1 MDVIMKCDDF
11 VFQFD
16 TITNQVRYRTRATW
30 WRSRPAHNLQRSNG
44 AGLPCH
50 PRTPPKAA
58 QPKTQI
64 QATVQTMLTAKRNV
78 GTTCENVKRR
88 WRVASAGSWAFGLSE
103 TSANLNT
110 GKDLGTKLFDTSA
123 SLFIDTSVDGLSG
136 NQVVHYSLVT
146 ISLCPTFRRSRSSC
160 CAFHFRHSLFTHCEK
175 ATRTRKEICAKP
187 ITQKMRYP

>member
-1 MDVIMKCDDF
+1 MLWWGGGGTRKATESLVFRVRRTNTSFLYPSAPHAHTRVYTITLPMDVIMKCDDF

-58 QPKTQI
+58 QPKAQI
-64 QATVQTMLTAKRNV
+64 QAAVQTMLTAKRNV

-88 WRVASAGSWAFGLSE
+88 WRVASAGSWPFGLSE
-103 TSANLNT
+103 ISANPNT
-110 GKDLGTKLFDTSA
+110 GKDLGTKLLDTSA
-123 SLFIDTSVDGLSG
+123 PFS
-136 NQVVHYSLVT
+136 
-146 ISLCPTFRRSRSSC
+146 
-160 CAFHFRHSLFTHCEK
+160 
-175 ATRTRKEICAKP
+175 
-187 ITQKMRYP
+187 